1 LQNNLK
7 VDIIKELRTFHPVIR
22 NYWWIKFSTYK
33 NNVLLVIGST
43 LTGQVTITHYTDEDR
58 ACDFVNW
65 VLDQD
70 PSKPVRIS
78 DFT

>member
-1 LQNNLK
+1 M
-7 VDIIKELRTFHPVIR
+7 KELRTFHPVIR

-43 LTGQVTITHYTDEDR
+43 LTGQITVTYYTDEDR

-65 VLDQD
+65 VLEQD
-70 PSKPVRIS
+70 PAKAVRIE

>member
-1 LQNNLK
+1 M
-7 VDIIKELRTFHPVIR
+7 KELRTFHPVIR
-22 NYWWIKFSTYK
+22 NYWWIKFSTYN

-43 LTGQVTITHYTDEDR
+43 LTGQITVTYYTDEDR

-65 VLDQD
+65 VLEQD
-70 PSKPVRIS
+70 PAKAVRIE

>member
-1 LQNNLK
+1 MM
-7 VDIIKELRTFHPVIR
+7 KELRTFHPVIR

-33 NNVLLVIGST
+33 NNVLLVVGST

-65 VLDQD
+65 VLEQD
-70 PSKPVRIS
+70 PAKAVRIS

>member
-1 LQNNLK
+1 MQNKLK
-7 VDIIKELRTFHPVIR
+7 TDILKELRTFHPVIR

-33 NNVLLVIGST
+33 NNVLLIIGST
-43 LTGQVTITHYTDEDR
+43 LTGQVTITYYSNEDR

-65 VLDQD
+65 VLEQD
-70 PSKPVRIS
+70 PSKAVRIK